1 MNLLPSEV
9 SLQMRFDAF
18 CKKVITY
25 TNYKLLR
32 EGQKRREQGYV
43 FSDFEEGELEQYYY
57 TYDIYP
63 ALALKIELEHIR
75 VFIENEMLYQ
85 ALLLLPKKRL
95 EIIILSFFADMTDKE
110 IGKTILMPKSSV
122 QYNRNVALQY
132 IRKMME
138 VHTEVNEKQKKPK

>member
-43 FSDFEEGELEQYYY
+43 FSDFEEGELEQYY
-57 TYDIYP
+57 
-63 ALALKIELEHIR
+63 
-75 VFIENEMLYQ
+75 
-85 ALLLLPKKRL
+85 
-95 EIIILSFFADMTDKE
+95 
-110 IGKTILMPKSSV
+110 
-122 QYNRNVALQY
+122 
-132 IRKMME
+132 
-138 VHTEVNEKQKKPK
+138 

>member
-57 TYDIYP
+57 TYDTYP
-63 ALALKIELEHIR
+63 DMLLIPRTISHRMPILAHHMR
-75 VFIENEMLYQ
+75 FVSFYFVFAN
-85 ALLLLPKKRL
+85 
-95 EIIILSFFADMTDKE
+95 FFQTF
-110 IGKTILMPKSSV
+110 
-122 QYNRNVALQY
+122 
-132 IRKMME
+132 
-138 VHTEVNEKQKKPK
+138 

>member
-43 FSDFEEGELEQYYY
+43 FSDFEEGG
-57 TYDIYP
+57 
-63 ALALKIELEHIR
+63 A
-75 VFIENEMLYQ
+75 
-85 ALLLLPKKRL
+85 
-95 EIIILSFFADMTDKE
+95 
-110 IGKTILMPKSSV
+110 GTILLYLRYISGIGVKDRTGAYQGIYRKWNAVSGIAFTAEEKIGN
-122 QYNRNVALQY
+122 YNS
-132 IRKMME
+132 
-138 VHTEVNEKQKKPK
+138 

>member
-57 TYDIYP
+57 TYDTYP

-110 IGKTILMPKSSV
+110 IGAVLGMSRCAVQRRRTTTLDKMRDKLKTLLPKGG
-122 QYNRNVALQY
+122 
-132 IRKMME
+132 
-138 VHTEVNEKQKKPK
+138 

>member
-43 FSDFEEGELEQYYY
+43 FSDFEEGSW
-57 TYDIYP
+57 
-63 ALALKIELEHIR
+63 
-75 VFIENEMLYQ
+75 NN
-85 ALLLLPKKRL
+85 
-95 EIIILSFFADMTDKE
+95 IIIL
-110 IGKTILMPKSSV
+110 TIH
-122 QYNRNVALQY
+122 
-132 IRKMME
+132 IR
-138 VHTEVNEKQKKPK
+138 HWR

>member
-57 TYDIYP
+57 TYDTYP

-85 ALLLLPKKRL
+85 ALLLLPNRASKASASPSISQFSVSSL
-95 EIIILSFFADMTDKE
+95 PPMHSSLFPFDIFPVYACFFRAR
-110 IGKTILMPKSSV
+110 
-122 QYNRNVALQY
+122 Q
-132 IRKMME
+132 
-138 VHTEVNEKQKKPK
+138 

>member
-57 TYDIYP
+57 TYDTYP

-95 EIIILSFFADMTDKE
+95 EIIILSFLR
-110 IGKTILMPKSSV
+110 I
-122 QYNRNVALQY
+122 
-132 IRKMME
+132 
-138 VHTEVNEKQKKPK
+138 

>member
-57 TYDIYP
+57 TYDTYP
-63 ALALKIELEHIR
+63 ALALKIELQHIS
-75 VFIENEMLYQ
+75 ISGY
-85 ALLLLPKKRL
+85 
-95 EIIILSFFADMTDKE
+95 LSKMKCC
-110 IGKTILMPKSSV
+110 
-122 QYNRNVALQY
+122 
-132 IRKMME
+132 IRHCFYCRRKDW
-138 VHTEVNEKQKKPK
+138 KL